1 VTYVKITEKEKMD
14 GDKKLKN
21 KKNLMCLILCLIIY
35 SFLWGNNYGLPTYTT
50 KRITG
55 TFGECRINADTYV
68 KRFNIGLA
76 LSTNSIENTKIYAMN
91 DGILWKLVIN
101 DPVYGNIIY
110 LKHPDGLATMYGHLN
125 TFSPEYDSILQSVM
139 VEFGEESH
147 TVIEF
152 NSNEYTVRKGDVIG
166 YSGQTGS
173 AIAPYCHVEFLDVAQ
188 NIYIDPLV
196 YLKEQLNRP
205 DAFLDFAKVRVD
217 GKEQNISNGGTYYY
231 SNAIPQIE
239 INARLMDN
247 NRRSRYGVHRIQ
259 LFFNDEEVYQ
269 LLFETIPADFYEQ
282 GEKVFGE
289 GSTSSY
295 YWYKLYSDKR
305 EGVIVLNRLNE
316 ISISGTIR
324 AKIVIEDDWG
334 NAKTWEFYLKK

>member
-1 VTYVKITEKEKMD
+1 MMI
-14 GDKKLKN
+14 GL
-21 KKNLMCLILCLIIY
+21 LFL
-35 SFLWGNNYGLPTYTT
+35 SFAWANNYGLPTYTT

-55 TFGECRINADTYV
+55 TFGECRINANTYV

-91 DGILWKLVIN
+91 DGIVWKLVIN
-101 DPVYGNIIY
+101 DPIYGNIIY
-110 LKHPDGLATMYGHLN
+110 LKHPDGLATIYGHLN
-125 TFSPEYDSILQSVM
+125 RFSSEYDDILQSVM

-152 NSNEYTVRKGDVIG
+152 NSNEYTVHKGDVIG

-173 AIAPYCHVEFLDVAQ
+173 AIAPYCHVEFFDIAQ
-188 NIYIDPLV
+188 AIYIDPLV
-196 YLKEQLNRP
+196 YLKDQLNRP
-205 DAFLDFAKVRVD
+205 DSFLDFVKVRVD
-217 GKEQNISNGGTYYY
+217 GKEQNISNGGSYYY

-239 INARLMDN
+239 INARLEDS
-247 NRRSRYGVHRIQ
+247 NRRSRYGVHRVQ

-269 LLFETIPADFYEQ
+269 LLFETIPENFQDQ
-282 GEKVFGE
+282 GDKVFGE

-295 YWYKLYSDKR
+295 YWYKLYSDRR

-316 ISISGTIR
+316 VTLGPTTR
-324 AKIVIEDDWG
+324 AKIIIEDDWG
-334 NAKTWEFYLKK
+334 NAKSWDFYLKK

>member
-1 VTYVKITEKEKMD
+1 MF
-14 GDKKLKN
+14 KKRKSVV
-21 KKNLMCLILCLIIY
+21 IVII
-35 SFLWGNNYGLPTYTT
+35 SVLLSTFLWANNYGLPTYTT

-55 TFGECRINADTYV
+55 TFGECRINAQTYV

-91 DGILWKLVIN
+91 DGIIWKLVIN
-101 DPVYGNIIY
+101 DPIYGNIIY
-110 LKHPDGLATMYGHLN
+110 VKHPDGLATMYGHLN
-125 TFSPEYDSILQSVM
+125 RFSPEYDSILQSVM
-139 VEFGEESH
+139 VEFGEESN

-205 DAFLDFAKVRVD
+205 DAYLDFVKVRVD
-217 GKEQNISNGGTYYY
+217 GKEQNISNGGSYYY
-231 SNAIPQIE
+231 TNTIPQIE
-239 INARLMDN
+239 INARLEDN
-247 NRRSRYGVHRIQ
+247 NRRSRYGVHRVQ

-269 LLFETIPADFYEQ
+269 LLFETIPADFHEE
-282 GEKVFGE
+282 GDKVFGE

-295 YWYKLYSDKR
+295 YWYKLYSDRR
-305 EGVIVLNRLNE
+305 EGVIVLNRLKE
-316 ISISGTIR
+316 VSVSGTTR
-324 AKIVIEDDWG
+324 ARIVIEDDWG
-334 NAKTWEFYLKK
+334 NAKSWDFYLKK

>member
-1 VTYVKITEKEKMD
+1 MF
-14 GDKKLKN
+14 KKRKSVV
-21 KKNLMCLILCLIIY
+21 IVII
-35 SFLWGNNYGLPTYTT
+35 SVLLSTFLWANNYGLPTYTT

-55 TFGECRINADTYV
+55 TFGECRINAQTYV

-91 DGILWKLVIN
+91 DGIIWKLVIN
-101 DPVYGNIIY
+101 DPIYGNIIY
-110 LKHPDGLATMYGHLN
+110 VKHPDGLATMYGHLN
-125 TFSPEYDSILQSVM
+125 RFSPEYDSILQSVM
-139 VEFGEESH
+139 VEFGEESN

-205 DAFLDFAKVRVD
+205 DAYLDFVKVRVD
-217 GKEQNISNGGTYYY
+217 GKEQNISNGGSYYY
-231 SNAIPQIE
+231 TNTIPQIE
-239 INARLMDN
+239 INARLEDN
-247 NRRSRYGVHRIQ
+247 NRRSRYGVHRVQ

-269 LLFETIPADFYEQ
+269 LLFETIPADFHEE
-282 GEKVFGE
+282 GDKIFGE

-295 YWYKLYSDKR
+295 YWYKLYSDRR
-305 EGVIVLNRLNE
+305 EGVIVLNRLKE
-316 ISISGTIR
+316 VSVSGTTR
-324 AKIVIEDDWG
+324 ARIVIEDDWG
-334 NAKTWEFYLKK
+334 NAKSWDFYLKK

>member
-1 VTYVKITEKEKMD
+1 MF
-14 GDKKLKN
+14 KKSKLVAVVIISV
-21 KKNLMCLILCLIIY
+21 LLC
-35 SFLWGNNYGLPTYTT
+35 SFLWANNYGLPTYTT

-55 TFGECRINADTYV
+55 TFGECRINAQTYV

-91 DGILWKLVIN
+91 DGTVWKLVIN
-101 DPVYGNIIY
+101 DPIYGNVIY
-110 LKHPDGLATMYGHLN
+110 IKHPDGLATMYGNLN
-125 TFSPEYDSILQSVM
+125 RFSPEYDSILQSVM
-139 VEFGEESH
+139 VEFGEESN

-152 NSNEYTVRKGDVIG
+152 NSNEYTVRKGEVIG
-166 YSGQTGS
+166 YSGQTGA

-205 DAFLDFAKVRVD
+205 DAFLDFDSVRVD
-217 GKEQNISNGGTYYY
+217 GKEQNISNGGSYYY
-231 SNAIPQIE
+231 TNTIPQIE

-247 NRRSRYGVHRIQ
+247 NRRSRYGVHRVQ

-269 LLFETIPADFYEQ
+269 LLFETIPADFNEQ

-295 YWYKLYSDKR
+295 YWYKLYSDRR

-316 ISISGTIR
+316 VTISGTTR
-324 AKIVIEDDWG
+324 ARIVIEDDWG
-334 NAKTWEFYLKK
+334 NAKSWDFYLKK

>member
-1 VTYVKITEKEKMD
+1 MF
-14 GDKKLKN
+14 KKRKSVV
-21 KKNLMCLILCLIIY
+21 IVII
-35 SFLWGNNYGLPTYTT
+35 SVLLSTFLWANNYGLPTYTT

-55 TFGECRINADTYV
+55 TFGECRINAQTYV

-91 DGILWKLVIN
+91 DGIIWKLVIN
-101 DPVYGNIIY
+101 DPIYGNIIY
-110 LKHPDGLATMYGHLN
+110 VKHPDGLATMYGHLN
-125 TFSPEYDSILQSVM
+125 RFSPEYDSILQSVM
-139 VEFGEESH
+139 VEFGEESN

-205 DAFLDFAKVRVD
+205 DAYLDFVKVRVD
-217 GKEQNISNGGTYYY
+217 GKEQNISNGGSYYY
-231 SNAIPQIE
+231 TNTIPQIE
-239 INARLMDN
+239 INARLEDN
-247 NRRSRYGVHRIQ
+247 NRRSRYGVHRVQ

-269 LLFETIPADFYEQ
+269 LLFETIPADFHEE
-282 GEKVFGE
+282 GDKVFGE

-295 YWYKLYSDKR
+295 YWYKLYSDRR
-305 EGVIVLNRLNE
+305 EGVIVLNRLKE
-316 ISISGTIR
+316 VSISGTTR
-324 AKIVIEDDWG
+324 ARIVIEDDWG
-334 NAKTWEFYLKK
+334 NAKSWDFYLKK

>member
-1 VTYVKITEKEKMD
+1 MG
-14 GDKKLKN
+14 GDKMLN
-21 KKNLMCLILCLIIY
+21 HQKKWAVLIVSLLLA
-35 SFLWGNNYGLPTYTT
+35 SLLWANNYGLPTYTT

-55 TFGECRINADTYV
+55 TFGECRINAETYV

-91 DGILWKLVIN
+91 DGVLWKLVIN
-101 DPVYGNIIY
+101 DPIYGNIIY
-110 LKHPDGLATMYGHLN
+110 LKHPDGLATVYGHLN
-125 TFSPEYDSILQSVM
+125 RFSPEYDAILQSVR

-205 DAFLDFAKVRVD
+205 DAFLDFDSVRVD
-217 GKEQNISNGGTYYY
+217 GKEQNISNGGSYYY
-231 SNAIPQIE
+231 TNTIPQIE

-247 NRRSRYGVHRIQ
+247 NRRSRYGVHRVQ

-269 LLFETIPADFYEQ
+269 LLFETIPADFNEQ

-295 YWYKLYSDKR
+295 YWYKLYSDRR

-316 ISISGTIR
+316 VTISGTTR
-324 AKIVIEDDWG
+324 ARIVIEDDWG
-334 NAKTWEFYLKK
+334 NAKSWDFYLKKD

>member
-1 VTYVKITEKEKMD
+1 MF
-14 GDKKLKN
+14 N
-21 KKNLMCLILCLIIY
+21 KRKSVVMIIISVLLC
-35 SFLWGNNYGLPTYTT
+35 SFLGANNYGLPTYTT

-55 TFGECRINADTYV
+55 TFGECRINAETYV

-91 DGILWKLVIN
+91 DGVVWKLVIN
-101 DPVYGNIIY
+101 DPIYGNIIY

-125 TFSPEYDSILQSVM
+125 RFSPEYDSILQSVM
-139 VEFGEESH
+139 VEFGEESN

-217 GKEQNISNGGTYYY
+217 GKEQNISNGGTYYF
-231 SNAIPQIE
+231 SNNIPQIE

-247 NRRSRYGVHRIQ
+247 NRRSRYGVHRVQ
-259 LFFNDEEVYQ
+259 LFFDDEEVYQ
-269 LLFETIPADFYEQ
+269 LLFETIPADFQEQ
-282 GEKVFGE
+282 GEKVYGE

-295 YWYKLYSDKR
+295 YWYKLYSEKR
-305 EGVIVLNRLNE
+305 EGVIVVNRLNA
-316 ISISGTIR
+316 ISVSGTIR
-324 AKIVIEDDWG
+324 AKIVVEDDWG
-334 NAKTWEFYLKK
+334 NAKAWEFYLKQ

>member
-1 VTYVKITEKEKMD
+1 MFYKRKSVVMIIISV
-14 GDKKLKN
+14 L
-21 KKNLMCLILCLIIY
+21 LC
-35 SFLWGNNYGLPTYTT
+35 SFLWANNYGLPTYTT

-55 TFGECRINADTYV
+55 TFGECRINAQTYV

-91 DGILWKLVIN
+91 DGTVWKLVIN
-101 DPVYGNIIY
+101 DPIYGNVIY
-110 LKHPDGLATMYGHLN
+110 IKHPDGLATMYGNLN
-125 TFSPEYDSILQSVM
+125 RFSPEYDSILQSVM
-139 VEFGEESH
+139 VEFGEESN

-152 NSNEYTVRKGDVIG
+152 NSNEYTVRKGEVIG
-166 YSGQTGS
+166 YSGQTGA

-205 DAFLDFAKVRVD
+205 DAFLDFDSVRVD
-217 GKEQNISNGGTYYY
+217 GKEQNISNGGSYYY
-231 SNAIPQIE
+231 TNTIPQIE

-247 NRRSRYGVHRIQ
+247 NRRSRYGVHRVQ

-269 LLFETIPADFYEQ
+269 LLFETIPADFNEQ

-295 YWYKLYSDKR
+295 YWYKLYSDRR

-316 ISISGTIR
+316 VTISGTTR
-324 AKIVIEDDWG
+324 ARIVIEDDWG
-334 NAKTWEFYLKK
+334 NAKSWDFYLKK

>member
-1 VTYVKITEKEKMD
+1 V
-14 GDKKLKN
+14 
-21 KKNLMCLILCLIIY
+21 
-35 SFLWGNNYGLPTYTT
+35 FANNYGLPTYTT

-55 TFGECRINADTYV
+55 TFGECRISPQSYV

-76 LSTNSIENTKIYAMN
+76 LSTNSMENTKIYAMN
-91 DGILWKLVIN
+91 DGTVWKIIIN

-110 LKHPDGLATMYGHLN
+110 IKHPDGLATVYGHLN
-125 TFSPEYDSILQSVM
+125 RFSPEYDSILKSVM
-139 VEFGEESH
+139 VEFGEESN
-147 TVIEF
+147 TAIEF
-152 NSNEYTVRKGDVIG
+152 NSNEYMVRKGDVIG

-173 AIAPYCHVEFLDVAQ
+173 AIAPYCHVEFLDIAQ

-196 YLKEQLNRP
+196 YLKEQLNKP
-205 DAFLDFAKVRVD
+205 DVSLDFYKVRVD

-231 SNAIPQIE
+231 SNNIPQIE
-239 INARLMDN
+239 VNARLLDN
-247 NRRSRYGVHRIQ
+247 NRQSRYGVHRVQ

-269 LLFETIPADFYEQ
+269 LMFETIPGDFH
-282 GEKVFGE
+282 EKGDLVFGE

-295 YWYKLYSDKR
+295 YWYKLHSGTR

-324 AKIVIEDDWG
+324 ARIVLEDDWG
-334 NAKTWEFYLKK
+334 NAKTWDFYLKK

>member
-1 VTYVKITEKEKMD
+1 MD
-14 GDKKLKN
+14 GDRMLKH
-21 KKNLMCLILCLIIY
+21 KRIIFVLII
-35 SFLWGNNYGLPTYTT
+35 SLGMITMLWGNNYGLPTYTT

-55 TFGECRINADTYV
+55 TFGECRINAETYL

-91 DGILWKLVIN
+91 DGVLWKLVIN
-101 DPVYGNIIY
+101 DPIYGNIIY
-110 LKHPDGLATMYGHLN
+110 LKHPDGLATVYGHLN
-125 TFSPEYDSILQSVM
+125 RFSPEYDAILQSVR

-152 NSNEYTVRKGDVIG
+152 SSNEYTVHKGDVIG

-217 GKEQNISNGGTYYY
+217 GKEQNISNGGSYYY
-231 SNAIPQIE
+231 TNAIPQIE

-259 LFFNDEEVYQ
+259 LFFDDEEVYQ
-269 LLFETIPADFYEQ
+269 LLFETIPADFQEQ
-282 GEKVFGE
+282 GEKVYGE

-295 YWYKLYSDKR
+295 YWYKLYSEKR
-305 EGVIVLNRLNE
+305 EGVIVVNRLNA
-316 ISISGTIR
+316 ISVSGTIR
-324 AKIVIEDDWG
+324 AKIVVEDDWG
-334 NAKTWEFYLKK
+334 NAKAWEFYLKQ